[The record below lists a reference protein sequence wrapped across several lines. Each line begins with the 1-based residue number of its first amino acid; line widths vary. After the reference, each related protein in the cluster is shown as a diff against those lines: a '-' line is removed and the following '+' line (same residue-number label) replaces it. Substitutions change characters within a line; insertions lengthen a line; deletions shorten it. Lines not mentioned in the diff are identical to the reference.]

1 MKSMTRRDIL
11 RAVGAASAALPVG
24 LPLAAQAA
32 PAPSQASSAGPPE
45 AAKLKVVVVGGH
57 PDDPETGCGGTMARY
72 AALGH
77 EVVSLYL
84 TRGEAGI
91 RGKSHEEAARIRTAE
106 SEQACKIL
114 GAHPMFAG
122 QIDGATEV
130 TPRWYDRF
138 RELLLAEKPN
148 LVFVHWPV
156 DTHPDHRAAYM
167 LTYDAWLRADNKFAL
182 YFFEVM
188 TGSQTQNFWP
198 THYVDIA
205 STEAKKREA
214 CFAHRSQGPESFY
227 PMHDQM
233 NRFRGLEGRARFA
246 EAFVRY
252 IGHAGEALTV
262 VA

>member
-1 MKSMTRRDIL
+1 MGSMTRRDIL
-11 RAVGAASAALPVG
+11 RGLGTVSAAARVG
-24 LPLAAQAA
+24 LPLLAQAG
-32 PAPSQASSAGPPE
+32 PVPQASTTGSPE
-45 AAKLKVVVVGGH
+45 ARKLKVIVVGGH
-57 PDDPETGCGGTMARY
+57 PDDPESGCGGTMARY

-106 SEQACKIL
+106 AEQACKIL
-114 GAHPMFAG
+114 GARPVFAG

-130 TPRWYDRF
+130 TPQSYSKF
-138 RELLLAEKPN
+138 RDLLLGEKPQ
-148 LVFVHWPV
+148 LVFVHWPI

-167 LTYDAWLRADNKFAL
+167 LTFEAWQRAESKFAL

-188 TGSQTQNFWP
+188 TGSQTQNFSP
-198 THYVDIA
+198 TDYVDIT

-214 CFAHRSQGPESFY
+214 CFAHRSQNPEGLY
-227 PMHDQM
+227 QTHGQM
-233 NRFRGLEGRARFA
+233 NHFRGMEGRAKFA

-252 IGHAGEALTV
+252 VGHLGEELAV

>member
-1 MKSMTRRDIL
+1 MTRREIL
-11 RAVGAASAALPVG
+11 RTLGTVSATAPLG
-24 LPLAAQAA
+24 LPLVAQAA
-32 PAPSQASSAGPPE
+32 AAAPQASAGSPE
-45 AAKLKVVVVGGH
+45 AKLKVVVIGGH

-77 EVVSLYL
+77 EVVSIYL

-91 RGKSHEEAARIRTAE
+91 SGKGHEEAARIRTAE
-106 SEQACKIL
+106 AEQACKIL
-114 GAHPMFAG
+114 GARPVFAG

-130 TPRWYDRF
+130 TPQWYAKF
-138 RELLLAEKPN
+138 RELLLGEKPN

-167 LTYDAWLRADNKFAL
+167 LTYDAWQRAKTKFGL

-188 TGSQTQNFWP
+188 TGSQTQNFPP
-198 THYVDIA
+198 TDYVDIT

-214 CFAHRSQGPESFY
+214 CFAHRSQGPDDFY
-227 PMHDQM
+227 KYHDAM
-233 NRFRGLEGRARFA
+233 NRFRGMEGRAKFA

-252 IGHAGEALTV
+252 IGDAGKELAV